1 MNRRL
6 AATAALLALAAG
18 LHAAQ
23 PQFWRIEGARDFLD
37 GELEGVAVDS
47 QGRLR
52 LALAARSL
60 PAADAPAVWSLAR
73 DAKGAL
79 YAGSGHDGR
88 IFRLDGELAAVFH
101 DSAEL
106 EVHALAFGP
115 DGRLYAGTSPDG
127 KVYAIDAAG
136 KAETFYDPSD
146 KYIWALVFDRQG
158 NLFVGT
164 GLEAKVH
171 KVDPQGQG
179 SVVLTS
185 PESHVMSLAI
195 DEAGFVYAGSAP
207 GGIVYRIDSGLRVGV
222 VHDSAYREI
231 KAIGTGRDGAVYVAA
246 VDGEAKAEPARAPAV
261 APLAP
266 QPAAPVPEGF
276 QADNV
281 AIVAPAAVLP
291 APRAA
296 EPSRGPAKGAVLRI
310 AASGDVDTLWS
321 SPDDVPQSL
330 LATEDGVLVG
340 TGNKGKLFRVRDD
353 RSWSMETSFAADQ
366 VTALLRDKAGLA
378 LATSNPGR
386 LYALEGKAAARGS
399 FVSKVKDAETLATWG
414 RIRWDASLPAGA
426 GVEVRTRTGNTSVPD
441 STWSEWSAP
450 YPAAGQTVAGD
461 KTRFIQVKAVLAA
474 GAGGGPVLEGVHA
487 AYLQRNLRPIVQTVT
502 VHPPGEVYQKP
513 LTVTGEIEILGLE
526 PGQGEPRQASP
537 PQRPLGAISP
547 FGRRLYQRG
556 LQTFSWRA
564 EDPNGDA
571 LVYNVDYRAIGDD
584 RWRPLRQRLADAVLT
599 WDTSTVPNGRYVV
612 RVTAADAASNPDAL
626 ALTGERES
634 AAFDVD
640 NTPPVVSAA
649 LVAGRAR
656 VRAEVK
662 DDSSPIRR
670 AEYALSGGRWQEI
683 HPQDGIN
690 DALEEAYEFDVAL
703 EPGAAQVVV
712 VRATD
717 QLGNVGTARVEV
729 SGRAR

>member
-1 MNRRL
+1 MTRRL
-6 AATAALLALAAG
+6 AATAALLALAAS

-23 PQFWRIEGARDFLD
+23 PQFWRLEGARDFLD
-37 GELEGVAVDS
+37 GDLEGLAVDS

-60 PAADAPAVWSLAR
+60 HEADAPAVWSLAR

-88 IFRLDGELAAVFH
+88 IFRLAGQQASVFY
-101 DSAEL
+101 DAAEL

-127 KVYAIDAAG
+127 KVHAIDAAG

-146 KYIWALVFDRQG
+146 KYVWALAFDRQG

-171 KVDPQGQG
+171 KVDRQGQG
-179 SVVLTS
+179 SIVLTS

-195 DEAGFVYAGSAP
+195 DDAGFVYAGSAP
-207 GGIVYRIDSGLRVGV
+207 GGIVYRIDPTLRVSV
-222 VHDSAYREI
+222 LHDSSYREI
-231 KAIGTGRDGAVYVAA
+231 KAIGAGRDGAVYVAA
-246 VDGEAKAEPARAPAV
+246 VDGEGKAEPARTLAAPPLTPQPPAPA
-261 APLAP
+261 
-266 QPAAPVPEGF
+266 PEGF
-276 QADNV
+276 QAENV
-281 AIVAPAAVLP
+281 TLVAAAPVLP
-291 APRAA
+291 TPRPA
-296 EPSRGPAKGAVLRI
+296 EPSRGPVKGAVLRI
-310 AASGDVDTLWS
+310 AAAGDVDTLWS
-321 SPDDVPQSL
+321 SSDDMPQSL

-340 TGNKGKLFRVRDD
+340 TGDKGKLFRVRDD

-366 VTALLRDKAGLA
+366 VTALLADKTGIA

-386 LYALEGKAAARGS
+386 LYALENRAAAKGS

-414 RIRWDASLPAGA
+414 RIRWDATLPPGA
-426 GVEVRTRTGNTSVPD
+426 GIELRTRTGNTGVPD
-441 STWSEWSAP
+441 STWSDWSAP
-450 YPAAGQTVAGD
+450 YPSGGQTVAGD
-461 KTRFIQVKAVLAA
+461 KTRFIQVKAELSA
-474 GAGGGPVLEGVHA
+474 GAGGGPVLEGVHT
-487 AYLQRNLRPIVQTVT
+487 AYLQRNLRPIVQTVS
-502 VHPPGEVYQKP
+502 VHPPGEIYQKP
-513 LTVTGEIEILGLE
+513 LSVTGEVEILGLE
-526 PGQGEPRQASP
+526 AGQGEPRLGSR
-537 PQRPLGAISP
+537 PQRPPSPISP

-556 LQTFSWRA
+556 LQTFTWRA
-564 EDPNGDA
+564 EDPNADG
-571 LVYNVDYRAIGDD
+571 LVYDVHYRALGDT
-584 RWRPLRQRLADAVLT
+584 RWRVLRRGLDDAVLT

-612 RVTAADAASNPDAL
+612 RVTASDTPSNPDAL
-626 ALTGERES
+626 ALTGDRES

-640 NTPPVVSAA
+640 NTPPVVTAT
-649 LVAGRAR
+649 LLAGRAR
-656 VRAEVK
+656 VRATVK

-670 AEYALSGGRWQEI
+670 AEFALSGGRWEEI

-703 EPGAAQVVV
+703 EAGAAQVVV

-729 SGRAR
+729 PGRAR